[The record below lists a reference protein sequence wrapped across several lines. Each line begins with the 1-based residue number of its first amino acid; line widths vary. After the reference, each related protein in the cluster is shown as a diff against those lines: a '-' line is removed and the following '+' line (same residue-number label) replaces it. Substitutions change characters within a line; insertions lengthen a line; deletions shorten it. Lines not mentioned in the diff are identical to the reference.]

1 MTHPLRLKATD
12 PEDLAV
18 ISACL
23 QDALVLVGDMAYQ
36 DDERRFVMVA
46 NRFQWEAPPD
56 EAGQFA
62 RITTGISFEGVT
74 AVNRRKID
82 LSRGDAI
89 LSLLAVQPG
98 PGGLQLAFSDGA
110 AIRLEVAAILCHL
123 EDVGE
128 SWPTRWRPH
137 HPIDETL

>member
-12 PEDLAV
+12 AEDLAV

-23 QDALVLVGDMAYQ
+23 QDALVLVGDMTYQ
-36 DDERRFVMVA
+36 AEERRFVMVA
-46 NRFQWEAPPD
+46 NRFQWEVPPD

-62 RITTGISFEGVT
+62 RITTGVSFEGVT

-82 LSRGDAI
+82 LSHGEAI
-89 LSLLAVQPG
+89 LSLLAIQPG
-98 PGGLQLAFSDGA
+98 AGGLQLEFSEGG

-128 SWPTRWRPH
+128 AWPTRWRPR
-137 HPIDETL
+137 HPIDETP